1 MSLTPSDMLKIQSAI
16 DAYEKKFPRKPSPT
30 AAEALAWQASKG
42 KRKVNP
48 ADQGAEGTA
57 RGSFWQSLLG
67 RRKRTALLQS

>member
-42 KRKVNP
+42 KTKLKPVDRV
-48 ADQGAEGTA
+48 AEDTVRA
-57 RGSFWQSLLG
+57 SFWHSLLG
-67 RRKRTALLQS
+67 WRKRGAIPQS